1 MHEFYKGIDLIF
13 YNLLKDL
20 VDFTVNPEEN
30 HVEAGFDSSDLF
42 VPPDGRETFLSFR
55 VGKWELTK
63 SSDGVFTLCTKSDW
77 TRNEISGL
85 DGRTILLDDVAF
97 EDLAGTER
105 EFEPLYLN
113 MRQNMPPAFQTL
125 GDETLLDRASR
136 IMQERRNRRI
146 EQEARQIERINIDM
160 TMETELGSLRVSPEL
175 DDSTQVS
182 VLTSMTPRQIR
193 GEYGGW

>member
-1 MHEFYKGIDLIF
+1 MIKIIKRPKMHEFYKGIDLIF

-55 VGKWELTK
+55 IGRWELTK
-63 SSDGVFTLCTKSDW
+63 SSSGVFTLCTKSYR
-77 TRNEISGL
+77 TREEICGL

-97 EDLAGTER
+97 QNTQLI
-105 EFEPLYLN
+105 
-113 MRQNMPPAFQTL
+113 MRQNTHSNMPPNFRPPDGGSVISYLT
-125 GDETLLDRASR
+125 RVMR
-136 IMQERRNRRI
+136 ERDLH
-146 EQEARQIERINIDM
+146 RQR
-160 TMETELGSLRVSPEL
+160 S
-175 DDSTQVS
+175 
-182 VLTSMTPRQIR
+182 